1 MLFYEDLI
9 KEVEKNQDIKV
20 MQTEKFRLE
29 NLKLLTALCIAL
41 PLIVVSLFYIY
52 LFINERNFFYLAV
65 GLILLYIGAKQV
77 KNICTYS
84 LKIDTDNKK
93 IIYQKLV
100 IEIDTIKSATLK
112 EMNIKKRLVPVI
124 DCITTDKREIIIP
137 LYMNNKVRFINILQL
152 LLKDKFI
159 IKK

>member
-9 KEVEKNQDIKV
+9 KEVEKNQNIKV
-20 MQTEKFRLE
+20 MKSEKFRLE
-29 NLKLLTALCIAL
+29 NLKLVTALCIAL
-41 PLIVVSLFYIY
+41 PLILVSFFYIF

-93 IIYQKLV
+93 IIYQKL
-100 IEIDTIKSATLK
+100 IIDIDTIKSASLK